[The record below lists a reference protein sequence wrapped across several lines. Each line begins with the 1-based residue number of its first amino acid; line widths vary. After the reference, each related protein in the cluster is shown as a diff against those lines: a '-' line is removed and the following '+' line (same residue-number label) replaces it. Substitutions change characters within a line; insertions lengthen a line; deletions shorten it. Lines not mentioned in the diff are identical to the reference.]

1 VATVAPPEGSK
12 RSKTKGA
19 VRKRWSGNPE
29 GGLCPHHKHELVW
42 PRRDDGGALSE
53 EEGSEGFG
61 PVVREN
67 VPRQSVLNTKTHH
80 EAVTIFESR
89 NPINWFTPHTPERG
103 ISTPLVFRRVRAGE
117 GVICNVVSEVGACP
131 VE

>member
-80 EAVTIFESR
+80 EAAATPSPSHDLRVKES
-89 NPINWFTPHTPERG
+89 NKLVHTTYSGTRHQYP
-103 ISTPLVFRRVRAGE
+103 P
-117 GVICNVVSEVGACP
+117 GV
-131 VE
+131 